1 MDDYTILPN
10 IYIQGQEN
18 AVNFVVA
25 LKDLVEEYGGDIEFD
40 TDSDIDL
47 VMMTEDDEPGDY
59 TLDDYLKG
67 AIE

>member
-40 TDSDIDL
+40 LDSDIDL
-47 VMMTEDDEPGDY
+47 V
-59 TLDDYLKG
+59 LKG